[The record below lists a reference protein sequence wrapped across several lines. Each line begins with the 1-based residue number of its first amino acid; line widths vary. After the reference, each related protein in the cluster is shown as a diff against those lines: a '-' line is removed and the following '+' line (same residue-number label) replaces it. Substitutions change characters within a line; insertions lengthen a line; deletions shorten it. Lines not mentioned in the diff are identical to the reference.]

1 MAKEEKIKGLTLQLN
16 RQIENYQELFN
27 EQDRK
32 LTAAH
37 VKYLEV
43 ATQSISGA
51 YLRFNLMQLVSKD
64 PESQERE
71 AAEFLVEQMK
81 GMQEERAK
89 IAIENEQ
96 LHLQTQDLIDEIRN
110 LNDELDSFQKYIDD
124 NPANSSNYDH
134 PRPQISN
141 SKLKRRVEELE
152 DLIHELKQ
160 RGTVQIPDL

>member
-1 MAKEEKIKGLTLQLN
+1 
-16 RQIENYQELFN
+16 
-27 EQDRK
+27 
-32 LTAAH
+32 
-37 VKYLEV
+37 
-43 ATQSISGA
+43 
-51 YLRFNLMQLVSKD
+51 
-64 PESQERE
+64 
-71 AAEFLVEQMK
+71 MK

-141 SKLKRRVEELE
+141 SKLKRRIEELE

>member
-51 YLRFNLMQLVSKD
+51 YLRFNLM
-64 PESQERE
+64 
-71 AAEFLVEQMK
+71 
-81 GMQEERAK
+81 
-89 IAIENEQ
+89 
-96 LHLQTQDLIDEIRN
+96 
-110 LNDELDSFQKYIDD
+110 
-124 NPANSSNYDH
+124 
-134 PRPQISN
+134 
-141 SKLKRRVEELE
+141 
-152 DLIHELKQ
+152 
-160 RGTVQIPDL
+160 